1 VVLYNARRSGVGRCR
16 IRLST
21 FEGDVVTAADAIVFF
36 RHSSGDGITSFTCQ
50 TYDDVRSNVGI
61 IVARPVGGENFML
74 KHFCLADDPVAAD
87 TG

>member
-1 VVLYNARRSGVGRCR
+1 MLYSARRNGGGRCR
-16 IRLST
+16 IRVSN
-21 FEGDVVTAADAIVFF
+21 FEGDVIAAADAIVFF
-36 RHSSGDGITSFTCQ
+36 RHSSDDAIAPFTCQ
-50 TYDDVRSNVGI
+50 TQEDVRSNVGI